1 MWFIT
6 VVTKAR
12 QWTHEFS
19 LRLHKLKKKIFLK
32 RFKVYG
38 EQHYNSSSRRYS
50 DEKCVLRISECVVG
64 AFHDAPLKFLV
75 EEAGWNSAGNGLFH
89 ILILCHIYSFPLSLS
104 DFHLILPH
112 SFPPFSLSY
121 YIFLFLTHNI
131 SIVIVALS
139 TLKRKCKAVYGAKK
153 KRKTRDVTTK

>member
-1 MWFIT
+1 M
-6 VVTKAR
+6 
-12 QWTHEFS
+12 
-19 LRLHKLKKKIFLK
+19 FLK
-32 RFKVYG
+32 
-38 EQHYNSSSRRYS
+38 HS
-50 DEKCVLRISECVVG
+50 DEKYVLRISECVVG

-89 ILILCHIYSFPLSLS
+89 ILIPCHIYSFPLSLS

-121 YIFLFLTHNI
+121 YISLFLTHNI

-139 TLKRKCKAVYGAKK
+139 TLKRKCKAVYGVKK
-153 KRKTRDVTTK
+153 TWNTWCYYKITHENSQLYWILHNVNVFLRICTHLNISG